1 MEEEQMIKILKTLRN
16 EINLACMCKYIEFPE
31 KQQWREQ
38 VIALDWILGE
48 KQKWN
53 LKKSQKKHTKK
64 KN

>member
-16 EINLACMCKYIEFPE
+16 EIDMACMCKYIEFPE

-38 VIALDWILGE
+38 VISLDWILGE
-48 KQKWN
+48 CKKWN
-53 LKKSQKKHTKK
+53 LKKYQKKLTKK